1 MTVTRDGSSGRSA
14 GSASVAVGR
23 LALYASLTVAALTFI
38 YPFLWM
44 VLTTLK
50 PPFEVGTLALLP
62 DRFTLDNYRTMWAR
76 APFGR
81 ALLNSAL
88 VATTIT
94 AAVLVFGSMTAYA
107 MARLRFRGRPA
118 LNAVTVAV
126 LLVPGQLTL
135 IPLYTLIVQLGWIDT
150 YAALIVPYVFNAT
163 AILMLRQFFLQ
174 IPQSLIDSARMDG
187 MGELRILF
195 TIFWPLAKPALA
207 IVAIFTFMGS
217 WNEVL
222 WPLLVVRDQQLMTL
236 PQLLTVFALGG
247 GAGSMGVSL
256 ASAMVL
262 VVPVVIAYVFLQ
274 RYFIE
279 SMAGAGIKG

>member
-1 MTVTRDGSSGRSA
+1 MNALRRV
-14 GSASVAVGR
+14 
-23 LALYASLTVAALTFI
+23 ALYAVLALAALTFI

-44 VLTTLK
+44 ASTTLK
-50 PPFEVGTLALLP
+50 PPLDVGTLSLIPRDVTFA
-62 DRFTLDNYRTMWAR
+62 NYRTMWER

-81 ALLNSAL
+81 ALFNSAM
-88 VATTIT
+88 VAVTIT
-94 AAVLVFGSMTAYA
+94 SAVLVFGSMTAYA
-107 MARLRFRGRPA
+107 MARLNFRGRPL
-118 LNAVTVAV
+118 LNAVTLAV

-150 YAALIVPYVFNAT
+150 YAALIVPYLFNAT

-174 IPQSLIDSARMDG
+174 IPQSLVDSARIDG
-187 MGELRILF
+187 MSELRILF
-195 TIFWPLAKPALA
+195 TIFWPLAKPVLA

-222 WPLLVVRDQQLMTL
+222 WPLLVVRDQQVMTL

-247 GAGSMGVSL
+247 GAGSIGVSL

-262 VVPVVIAYVFLQ
+262 VIPVVIAYAFLQ

>member
-1 MTVTRDGSSGRSA
+1 MKVVRRI
-14 GSASVAVGR
+14 
-23 LALYASLTVAALTFI
+23 ALYAALTLAALTFI

-44 VLTTLK
+44 ASSTFK
-50 PPFEVGTLALLP
+50 PPVEVGTLSLIP
-62 DRFTLDNYRTMWAR
+62 DHPTFDNYRTMWAR

-81 ALLNSAL
+81 ALLNSAF

-94 AAVLVFGSMTAYA
+94 LSVLVFGSITAYA
-107 MARLRFRGRPA
+107 MARLNFRGRPV
-118 LNAVTVAV
+118 LNAAVLAV

-135 IPLYTLIVQLGWIDT
+135 IPLYTLIVQLGLIDT
-150 YAALIVPYVFNAT
+150 YAALILPYLFNAT
-163 AILMLRQFFLQ
+163 AILMMRQFFLQ

-195 TIFWPLAKPALA
+195 TIFWPLSKPVLS

-222 WPLLVVRDQQLMTL
+222 WPLLVVRDQHIMTL

-247 GAGSMGVSL
+247 GAGTVGVSL

-262 VVPVVIAYVFLQ
+262 VIPVVVAYAFLQ
-274 RYFIE
+274 RNFIE

>member
-1 MTVTRDGSSGRSA
+1 MKLLRRIG
-14 GSASVAVGR
+14 
-23 LALYASLTVAALTFI
+23 LYAGLGLAALTFI

-44 VLTTLK
+44 VSSTFKPLT
-50 PPFEVGTLALLP
+50 EVGTLALIP
-62 DRFTLDNYRTMWAR
+62 DHFTLDNYRTMWAR

-81 ALLNSAL
+81 ALLNSTI

-94 AAVLVFGSMTAYA
+94 LSVLVLGSMTAYA
-107 MARLRFRGRPA
+107 MARLRFRGGPV
-118 LNAVTVAV
+118 LNAATMAI

-135 IPLYTLIVQLGWIDT
+135 IPLYTLIVQLGWTDT
-150 YAALIVPYVFNAT
+150 YAALIVPYLFNAT

-174 IPQSLIDSARMDG
+174 IPQSLIDAARMDG
-187 MGELRILF
+187 MSELRILF
-195 TIFWPLAKPALA
+195 TIFWPLSKPVLS

-222 WPLLVVRDQQLMTL
+222 WPLLVVRDQHLMTL

-247 GAGSMGVSL
+247 GAGSVGVSL

-262 VVPVVIAYVFLQ
+262 VVPVVVAYMFLQ
-274 RYFIE
+274 RNFIE

>member
-1 MTVTRDGSSGRSA
+1 MKILRRVLLYGA
-14 GSASVAVGR
+14 
-23 LALYASLTVAALTFI
+23 LALAAITFI

-44 VLTTLK
+44 ASATFK
-50 PPFEVGTLALLP
+50 PALELGTLSLIP
-62 DRFTLDNYRTMWAR
+62 DHPTLDNYRTMWAR

-81 ALLNSAL
+81 ALLNSTF
-88 VATTIT
+88 VASTIT
-94 AAVLVFGSMTAYA
+94 LAVLLFGSMTAYA
-107 MARLRFRGRPA
+107 MARLRFRGRPV
-118 LNAVTVAV
+118 LNAVTIAV

-150 YAALIVPYVFNAT
+150 YAALIVPYLFNAT
-163 AILMLRQFFLQ
+163 AILMMRQFFLQ

-195 TIFWPLAKPALA
+195 TIFWPLSKPVLS

-222 WPLLVVRDQQLMTL
+222 WPLLVVREQHLMTL

-247 GAGSMGVSL
+247 GAGTVGVSL

-262 VVPVVIAYVFLQ
+262 VVPVVIAYAFLQ
-274 RYFIE
+274 RNFIE
-279 SMAGAGIKG
+279 SMASAGIKG

>member
-1 MTVTRDGSSGRSA
+1 VKLLRRI
-14 GSASVAVGR
+14 
-23 LALYASLTVAALTFI
+23 ALYAVLSLAALTFI

-44 VLTTLK
+44 ASSTFK
-50 PPFEVGTLALLP
+50 PRGEFGSLALIP
-62 DRFTLDNYRTMWAR
+62 NHFTLDNYRTMWAR

-81 ALLNSAL
+81 ALLNSTL

-94 AAVLVFGSMTAYA
+94 LSVLVFGSITAYA
-107 MARLRFRGRPA
+107 MARLRFRGSPV
-118 LNAVTVAV
+118 LNAATIGI

-135 IPLYTLIVQLGWIDT
+135 IPLYTLIVQLGWTDT
-150 YAALIVPYVFNAT
+150 YAALIVPYLFNAT

-174 IPQSLIDSARMDG
+174 IPQSLIDAARMDG
-187 MGELRILF
+187 MSELRILF
-195 TIFWPLAKPALA
+195 TIFWPLSKPVLS

-222 WPLLVVRDQQLMTL
+222 WPLLVVRDQHLMTL

-247 GAGSMGVSL
+247 GAGSVGVSL

-262 VVPVVIAYVFLQ
+262 VVPVVIAYMFLQ
-274 RYFIE
+274 RNFIE

>member
-1 MTVTRDGSSGRSA
+1 MRILRR
-14 GSASVAVGR
+14 VG
-23 LALYASLTVAALTFI
+23 LYAVLTLAALTFI

-44 VLTTLK
+44 TSSTFK
-50 PPFEVGTLALLP
+50 PPVEVGTLSLIP
-62 DRFTLDNYRTMWAR
+62 NHPTFDNYRLMWAR

-81 ALLNSAL
+81 ALFNSAF

-94 AAVLVFGSMTAYA
+94 LCVLVFGSITAYA
-107 MARLRFRGRPA
+107 MARLNFKGRPV
-118 LNAVTVAV
+118 LNAATLAV

-135 IPLYTLIVQLGWIDT
+135 IPLYTLIVQLGLIDT
-150 YAALIVPYVFNAT
+150 YAALILPYLFNAT
-163 AILMLRQFFLQ
+163 AILMMRQFFLQ

-195 TIFWPLAKPALA
+195 TIFWPLSKPVLS

-222 WPLLVVRDQQLMTL
+222 WPLLVVRDQHIMTL

-247 GAGSMGVSL
+247 GAGTVGVSL

-262 VVPVVIAYVFLQ
+262 VVPVVVAYAFLQ
-274 RYFIE
+274 RNFIE

>member
-1 MTVTRDGSSGRSA
+1 MKLVKRIG
-14 GSASVAVGR
+14 
-23 LALYASLTVAALTFI
+23 LYLTLTIAALTFI

-44 VLTTLK
+44 ASTTFK
-50 PPFEVGTLALLP
+50 PALEVGTLDLIP
-62 DRFTLDNYRTMWAR
+62 EHPTLDNYRTMWAR

-81 ALLNSAL
+81 ALLNSAF

-94 AAVLVFGSMTAYA
+94 LAVLVFGSMTAYA
-107 MARLRFRGRPA
+107 LARLNFRGRPL
-118 LNAVTVAV
+118 LNAATIAV

-150 YAALIVPYVFNAT
+150 YGALIIPYLFNAT
-163 AILMLRQFFLQ
+163 AILMMRQFFLQ

-187 MGELRILF
+187 MGEMRILF
-195 TIFWPLAKPALA
+195 TVFWPLSKPVLS

-222 WPLLVVRDQQLMTL
+222 WPLLVVRNEHLMTL

-247 GAGSMGVSL
+247 GAGTMGISL

-262 VVPVVIAYVFLQ
+262 VIPVVIAYAFLQ
-274 RYFIE
+274 RNFIE

>member
-1 MTVTRDGSSGRSA
+1 MRALRRV
-14 GSASVAVGR
+14 V
-23 LALYASLTVAALTFI
+23 LYAGLTLAALTFI

-44 VLTTLK
+44 MSATFK
-50 PPFEVGTLALLP
+50 PALEVGSLSLIP
-62 DRFTLDNYRTMWAR
+62 RHPTLDNYRTMWAR

-81 ALLNSAL
+81 ALLNSTL

-94 AAVLVFGSMTAYA
+94 LSVLVLGSMTAYA
-107 MARLRFRGRPA
+107 MARLRFRGRPI
-118 LNAVTVAV
+118 LNAATMGI

-150 YAALIVPYVFNAT
+150 YAALIVPYLFNAT

-187 MGELRILF
+187 MSEIRTLF
-195 TIFWPLAKPALA
+195 TIFWPLSRPVLS

-222 WPLLVVRDQQLMTL
+222 WPLLVVRDEHLMTL

-247 GAGSMGVSL
+247 GAGSIGVSL

-262 VVPVVIAYVFLQ
+262 VVPVVAAYVFLQ
-274 RYFIE
+274 RNFIE

>member
-1 MTVTRDGSSGRSA
+1 VRTLGR
-14 GSASVAVGR
+14 VALYLG
-23 LALYASLTVAALTFI
+23 LALAAITFI

-44 VLTTLK
+44 ASITLK
-50 PPFEVGTLALLP
+50 PPSEVGTLALWP
-62 DRFTLDNYRTMWAR
+62 DHITFDSYRTMWAR

-81 ALLNSAL
+81 ALFNSAL

-94 AAVLVFGSMTAYA
+94 LAVLVFGSMTAYA
-107 MARLRFRGRPA
+107 MARLHFRGRPW
-118 LNAVTVAV
+118 LNTVTMAV

-150 YAALIVPYVFNAT
+150 YAALIVPYLFNAT

-195 TIFWPLAKPALA
+195 TIFWPLSRPVLA

-222 WPLLVVRDQQLMTL
+222 WPLLVVREQHLMTL
-236 PQLLTVFALGG
+236 PQLLTVFVLGG
-247 GAGSMGVSL
+247 GAGSIGVSL

-262 VVPVVIAYVFLQ
+262 VVPVVVAYAFLQ

>member
-1 MTVTRDGSSGRSA
+1 MKIFRRV
-14 GSASVAVGR
+14 
-23 LALYASLTVAALTFI
+23 ALYAALTLAALTFI

-44 VLTTLK
+44 ASSTFK
-50 PPFEVGTLALLP
+50 PPIEVGSLSLIPNHPT
-62 DRFTLDNYRTMWAR
+62 FDNYRTMWAR

-81 ALLNSAL
+81 ALLNSAF

-94 AAVLVFGSMTAYA
+94 LAVLFFGSITAYA
-107 MARLRFRGRPA
+107 MARLNFKGRPV
-118 LNAVTVAV
+118 LNAATLAV

-135 IPLYTLIVQLGWIDT
+135 IPLYTLIVQVGLIDT
-150 YAALIVPYVFNAT
+150 YWALILPYLFNAT
-163 AILMLRQFFLQ
+163 AILMMRQFFLQ

-195 TIFWPLAKPALA
+195 TIFWPLSKPVLS

-222 WPLLVVRDQQLMTL
+222 WPLLVVRDQHIMTL

-247 GAGSMGVSL
+247 GAGTVGVSL

-262 VVPVVIAYVFLQ
+262 VIPVVVAYAFLQ
-274 RYFIE
+274 RNFIE

>member
-1 MTVTRDGSSGRSA
+1 MKLVRRIG
-14 GSASVAVGR
+14 
-23 LALYASLTVAALTFI
+23 LYAGLGLAALTFI

-44 VLTTLK
+44 ASATFKPLT
-50 PPFEVGTLALLP
+50 EVGTLSLMSEN
-62 DRFTLDNYRTMWAR
+62 FTLDNYRTMWAR

-81 ALLNSAL
+81 ALLNSTL

-94 AAVLVFGSMTAYA
+94 LSVLVFGSMTAYA
-107 MARLRFRGRPA
+107 MSRLRFRGRPA

-135 IPLYTLIVQLGWIDT
+135 IPLYTLIVQLGWTDT
-150 YAALIVPYVFNAT
+150 YAALIVPYLFNAT

-174 IPQSLIDSARMDG
+174 IPQSLIDAARMDG
-187 MGELRILF
+187 MSELRILF
-195 TIFWPLAKPALA
+195 TIFWPLSKPVLS

-222 WPLLVVRDQQLMTL
+222 WPLLVVRDQHLMTL

-247 GAGSMGVSL
+247 GAGSVGVSL

-262 VVPVVIAYVFLQ
+262 VVPVVIAYMFLQ
-274 RYFIE
+274 RNFSE